1 MSALTSV
8 NETAEK
14 QETTACASSL
24 ITESTF
30 LSNWDLPKRPS
41 GGDDLVTSG
50 ITSAPSGAITSVVSR
65 ASLRAQVVISPD

>member
-14 QETTACASSL
+14 QATTACAASL
-24 ITESTF
+24 ISESTF
-30 LSNWDLPKRPS
+30 LSNWDLPERPS

-50 ITSAPSGAITSVVSR
+50 ITSAPSGAITSVVS
-65 ASLRAQVVISPD
+65 QTCP

>member
-30 LSNWDLPKRPS
+30 LSNWDLPKRPN

-65 ASLRAQVVISPD
+65 TMMKHQP

>member
-1 MSALTSV
+1 MSSLTSV

-14 QETTACASSL
+14 QSTTACASSL

-30 LSNWDLPKRPS
+30 LSSWDLPKRPS

-65 ASLRAQVVISPD
+65 TRMAISPIET